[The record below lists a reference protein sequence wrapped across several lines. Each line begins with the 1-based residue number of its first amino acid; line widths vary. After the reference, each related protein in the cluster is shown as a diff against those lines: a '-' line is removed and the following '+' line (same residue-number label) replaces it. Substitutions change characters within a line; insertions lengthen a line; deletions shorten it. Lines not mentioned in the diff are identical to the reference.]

1 LLPYGGIPLQ
11 VIDTPA
17 SKIKEITEFKMITVA
32 LQTYFNNL
40 TTATHGTGQRPIV
53 KNQSTQGTL
62 LQPSRTKQLRA
73 LRSNVFWFDQ
83 IYRKNIQIYTY
94 HLEYTFL

>member
-1 LLPYGGIPLQ
+1 MPLQ

-17 SKIKEITEFKMITVA
+17 SKIKEITEFKLITVA

-62 LQPSRTKQLRA
+62 YNRA
-73 LRSNVFWFDQ
+73 EQNSYEHTGQMYFGLIKF
-83 IYRKNIQIYTY
+83 IKKNIQIYTY